1 MRREFLLLS
10 IAISAILLLVLI
22 VQATNH
28 AGERATMYDNCHLVN
43 GVIECKTPKE

>member
-1 MRREFLLLS
+1 MRREFLAFAVAL
-10 IAISAILLLVLI
+10 SAILLLVLI

>member
-1 MRREFLLLS
+1 MRREFLAFAVAL
-10 IAISAILLLVLI
+10 SAILLLVLI

-43 GVIECKTPKE
+43 GVIECKTPNE